1 VIPDSPSANEKQ
13 RIIAIDG
20 PAGAGKTT
28 TAREVARRLGYM
40 HLDTGAMY
48 RAIALKVLR
57 EGCPLDDEERI
68 GQIAQE
74 ARVALLLGQ
83 RGQQVILDDEDVSDL
98 IRSPEVTQ
106 AVTPV
111 CEVGSVRERMVE
123 LQREIGSTGEV
134 VVEGRDIATVV
145 FPQAQL
151 KIYLVADLEE
161 RARRRL
167 RELEAAGRPSPLS
180 QVMAQIETRDRRD
193 QERNLAPLRQAP
205 DAVRVDTTHLN
216 FDQQVEEIIR
226 LFQAS

>member
-1 VIPDSPSANEKQ
+1 VTQESPDTSQQQS
-13 RIIAIDG
+13 IIAIDG

-28 TAREVARRLGYM
+28 TAREVARRLGFM

-48 RAIALKVLR
+48 RAIALKVLQV
-57 EGCPLDDEERI
+57 GCPLEDEERI
-68 GQIAQE
+68 AQIAQE
-74 ARVALLLGQ
+74 SRVALLLGR
-83 RGQQVILDDEDVSDL
+83 RGQRVILDDEDVSDL
-98 IRSPEVTQ
+98 IRSPEVTY

-123 LQREIGSTGEV
+123 LQREIGATGDV
-134 VVEGRDIATVV
+134 VVEGRDIGTVV

-167 RELEAAGRPSPLS
+167 RELEAAGVSS
-180 QVMAQIETRDRRD
+180 TVSEVMAQIETRDRRD
-193 QERNLAPLRQAP
+193 QERNLAPLRQAS